1 MLALLLP
8 NIASSFSLFFIPFL
22 QGFDNGSAN
31 IQGGRNKIK
40 GANKKIKEYW
50 NRELKIYKT
59 NWKKSMDI
67 NGLNDR
73 LKALDFKA
81 LTVLGMVLHHIQMDL
96 FDKLED

>member
-1 MLALLLP
+1 
-8 NIASSFSLFFIPFL
+8 
-22 QGFDNGSAN
+22 
-31 IQGGRNKIK
+31 
-40 GANKKIKEYW
+40 
-50 NRELKIYKT
+50 
-59 NWKKSMDI
+59 MDI